1 MTGKRSSAILFSAV
15 RGPSVLGKQPN
26 SKNGVNLR
34 RWRSKVALTVVFAAA
49 AAGLGAVPASAAQP
63 PPGYPTSQVMATA
76 ANPTLGSIEI
86 RRGFYDG
93 AIDQGWGMD
102 KAWNKHNIWSVEA
115 MRRVML
121 STNITPQGL
130 QYLLKAYAGKYQC
143 SGSTCTLT
151 DQREVRG
158 IYDTQSF
165 QYYYGWPVGGKM
177 GMLTMYCEQ
186 GGAPLCPNWVTYS
199 ITNPGVHNPYRSST
213 PSADSVLT
221 AEQSAEQ
228 AEIMASDEI
237 VELDEAV
244 ASGEVQ
250 VAFSYEPLPQLIN
263 AP

>member
-1 MTGKRSSAILFSAV
+1 MI
-15 RGPSVLGKQPN
+15 
-26 SKNGVNLR
+26 
-34 RWRSKVALTVVFAAA
+34 AAA
-49 AAGLGAVPASAAQP
+49 AAGLGAAPASAAQP

-76 ANPTLGSIEI
+76 SNPTLGSIQI
-86 RRGFYDG
+86 RRGFYDN

-158 IYDTQSF
+158 IYDTQS
-165 QYYYGWPVGGKM
+165 YTNYYGWPVGGKM
-177 GMLTMYCEQ
+177 GQLTMYCYQ
-186 GGAPLCPNWVTYS
+186 GGELLCPNWVTYS
-199 ITNPGVHNPYRSST
+199 ITNPGVNNPYRSSS
-213 PSADSVLT
+213 PSADTNLS
-221 AEQSAEQ
+221 AEESSEQ
-228 AEIMASDEI
+228 AEILSSDEI
-237 VELDEAV
+237 VTLDQAIAAGDE
-244 ASGEVQ
+244 Q
-250 VAFSYEPLPQLIN
+250 VAFSYEPLPEVID